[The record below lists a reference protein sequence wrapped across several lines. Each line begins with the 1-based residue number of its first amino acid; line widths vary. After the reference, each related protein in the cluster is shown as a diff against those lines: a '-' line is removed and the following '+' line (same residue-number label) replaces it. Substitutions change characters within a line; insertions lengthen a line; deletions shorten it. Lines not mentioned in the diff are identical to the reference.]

1 VGDRA
6 LEMELWSQW
15 NGTEWNGMNP
25 EWNERKNNGIAAE
38 LGKESGVQAQL
49 QFF

>member
-1 VGDRA
+1 
-6 LEMELWSQW
+6 MELWSQW

-25 EWNERKNNGIAAE
+25 EWNERNNGIAAE
-38 LGKESGVQAQL
+38 LGKESGIQAQL